1 MFFRK
6 MLAFIKKD
14 FLIFKSYKLMF
25 ILNWGGI
32 VTTTLTFYFISK
44 LFGRTINP
52 YLVKYGTE
60 YFPFVIIGIAFSTYL
75 YTALRSFSNNLRIE
89 QITGTLEML
98 LLTPTRI
105 RELIIGQSL
114 WNFVF
119 ASSRVLGYFLIG
131 VFFLGLDINKVNLFA
146 SIVVLI
152 FTIISFSSLGI
163 IAASVIMLFKKGAP
177 ITGFVSTFLSLFGG
191 TYFPIEVLP
200 IPLRFISYLLPIT
213 YSLRSFRYAILRGYS
228 LWEIKGDLLVLI
240 IYSAILVPLSIL
252 IFKMSLRQAK
262 INGSLAHY

>member
-6 MLAFIKKD
+6 MLAFIKRD
-14 FLIFKSYKLMF
+14 FLIAKSYKLMF

-44 LFGRTINP
+44 LFGNVVNP
-52 YLVKYGTE
+52 YIAKYGTG

-75 YTALRSFSNNLRIE
+75 YTALGSFARSLRME
-89 QITGTLEML
+89 QMTGTLEML
-98 LLTPTRI
+98 LLTPTRV
-105 RELIIGQSL
+105 RELMIGMSL

-119 ASSRVLGYFLIG
+119 ASSRVFGYLLIG
-131 VFFLGLDINKVNLFA
+131 VFFLGLDANSINVAA

-163 IAASVIMLFKKGAP
+163 ISAAIIMLFKKGAP
-177 ITGFVSTFLSLFGG
+177 FAWFVSTFSSLFGG

-200 IPLRFISYLLPIT
+200 APLRSISYLLPIT
-213 YSLRSFRYAILRGYS
+213 YSLRALRFSILNGYS
-228 LWEIKGDLLVLI
+228 LWEIKGDLSVLI
-240 IYSAILVPLSIL
+240 IYSVVLAPISIL
-252 IFKMSLRQAK
+252 IFKIALKRAK
-262 INGSLAHY
+262 TKGNIAHY